1 MLSATYPRC
10 CAVVVVAVVLPGLS
24 ARLRRKAQANL
35 LSARRHEALADL
47 IGGAM

>member
-10 CAVVVVAVVLPGLS
+10 CAVVVVVLPGLS

-35 LSARRHEALADL
+35 LSARRHKALADL